1 MGRSART
8 AGNLWLARILWDLG
22 AIQFGDF
29 TLGRTTLHSPVY
41 VNVRLLIS
49 KPRALR
55 RAARLMHEE
64 VRTLQRLL
72 HPRGAPFDRVAG
84 IPFGGLH
91 LATVFS
97 LISNVPMVY
106 IHPAKDR
113 DATTPFLEG
122 THERGETVLLI
133 DDLVTGGGNIIET
146 AAFLG
151 MAGLKVKDVVVLLDR
166 HEGARDR
173 LKAHGYNLI
182 SVLGLE
188 TMLNYLMASGKI
200 EEDWYRKTID
210 YILSRR
216 AD

>member
-1 MGRSART
+1 MSRSARA
-8 AGNLWLARILWDLG
+8 AGNLWLGKTLWDLG
-22 AIQFGDF
+22 AVQFGDF
-29 TLGRTTLHSPVY
+29 TLGRTTLHSPIY

-49 KPRALR
+49 KPSALR
-55 RAARLMHEE
+55 RAARLMYQE
-64 VRTLQRLL
+64 VRTLQRMR
-72 HPRGAPFDRVAG
+72 HPRGQPFDRVAG

-97 LISNVPMVY
+97 LIANVPMVY
-106 IHPAKDR
+106 IHPSKDR

-122 THERGETVLLI
+122 TYERGETVLLV
-133 DDLVTGGGNIIET
+133 DDLVTGGGTIIET

-151 MAGLKVKDVVVLLDR
+151 MAGLKVKDAVVLLDR

-200 EEDWYRKTID
+200 EEDWYRKSVD

-216 AD
+216 PA